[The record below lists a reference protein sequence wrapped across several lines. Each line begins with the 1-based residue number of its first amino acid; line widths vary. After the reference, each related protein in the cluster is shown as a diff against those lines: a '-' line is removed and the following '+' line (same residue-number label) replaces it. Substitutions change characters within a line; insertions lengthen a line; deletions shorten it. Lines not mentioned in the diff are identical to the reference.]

1 MKIKMNNENAST
13 LSTSKSA
20 VPSRTTVLPSHL
32 ASPSTSSNVART
44 SLSQPSS
51 TIKTKNPYV
60 LNKKDSLSLPSVKTV
75 AKKSDLKWS
84 KPTAAS
90 SVLATDDSRSHSD
103 SELYTKKL
111 ILLSTGQ
118 PSSTFFTKGK
128 SPALLCQKAPSTSNV
143 RGSFKWSKPASTVS
157 NNPGKKTSAK
167 KPKHGSSKLKWT
179 NPGIHTQSG
188 TKRQENPR
196 VFKKG
201 TLARTTQSQ
210 GVVDFKTVNRHKLT
224 KKTVYSVPSQVGVIH
239 NYIIYPVDLLIHV
252 ACCCCPKLLFPPPS
266 GSMPKCFAIL

>member
-1 MKIKMNNENAST
+1 MT
-13 LSTSKSA
+13 
-20 VPSRTTVLPSHL
+20 R
-32 ASPSTSSNVART
+32 TSS
-44 SLSQPSS
+44 SQLSP
-51 TIKTKNPYV
+51 TIKAKNPYV
-60 LNKKDSLSLPSVKTV
+60 LNKKDSLPLPNVKTV

-84 KPTAAS
+84 KPIATI

-103 SELYTKKL
+103 SELYTKKSS
-111 ILLSTGQ
+111 LLSTGQ
-118 PSSTFFTKGK
+118 PLSTFFTKGK

-143 RGSFKWSKPASTVS
+143 RGSFKWSKPTITIS
-157 NNPGKKTSAK
+157 NNPGKKTSTK
-167 KPKHGSSKLKWT
+167 KPKLASSKLKWT

-210 GVVDFKTVNRHKLT
+210 RVVDSKTVNRHKLT

-239 NYIIYPVDLLIHV
+239 NYVSCYIKIQ
-252 ACCCCPKLLFPPPS
+252 
-266 GSMPKCFAIL
+266 